1 VLVIRKFKASDAP
14 ALREIFFNTIR
25 NVNIKDYSEVQVK
38 AWAPD
43 NYDESTWYDRIS
55 NINPLVATLD
65 KVIVGYADI
74 QNDGYIDHFFCHW
87 NHQGKGLAKSLMK
100 EIFGIGESKSI
111 KRFYSHVSITARP
124 FFEHFGFCVVKE
136 QQVEIRGEIL
146 TNYVME
152 KLV

>member
-1 VLVIRKFKASDAP
+1 VLVIRNFQKGDVP

-43 NYDESTWYDRIS
+43 IYNESTWYDRIS
-55 NINPLVATLD
+55 NINPLIASLD
-65 KVIVGYADI
+65 KVVVGYADI

-87 NHQGKGLAKSLMK
+87 KYQGKGIGKSLMK
-100 EIFGIGESKSI
+100 EIFATGESKCI

-124 FFEHFGFCVVKE
+124 FFEHFGFCVVNE

>member
-1 VLVIRKFKASDAP
+1 LIVIRKFKASDAP

-25 NVNIKDYSEVQVK
+25 NVNIRDYSEVQVN
-38 AWAPD
+38 AWAPE

-87 NHQGKGLAKSLMK
+87 NYQGQGIGKSLMT
-100 EIFGIGESKSI
+100 EIFVIGKVKGI

-124 FFEHFGFCVVKE
+124 FFEHFGFCLVKE

-152 KLV
+152 KLA